1 MLVTIHQPQ
10 FMPWLGYFDKMDQA
24 DRFVLLDTV
33 QYKKNEWQNRNR
45 LKAAQGP
52 QWLTVPVRF
61 RFPAR
66 INEVGVNDNAPWRHK
81 HQQALKTNYGK
92 AAFHEKEAASIA
104 ALYADFS
111 TLLRDVNGATI
122 DWLATR
128 LGIDTERC
136 WASALPVDEQE
147 PTQRL
152 VEICKYLGASA
163 YLSGAEGRN
172 YLDVTRFA
180 AAGIEVIFQQYTPT
194 DYPQLFGDFVSHMS
208 ALDVVLNCGPAS
220 AQVLR
225 AGRRTADWNDDKGD
239 MTT

>member
-45 LKAAQGP
+45 LKTAQGP

-66 INEVGVNDNAPWRHK
+66 IDEVGINNDAPWRHK
-81 HQQALKTNYGK
+81 HQQALQTNYSK
-92 AAFHEKEAASIA
+92 AAFYAAEAPSLARLYEGGETMLRDINEASI
-104 ALYADFS
+104 
-111 TLLRDVNGATI
+111 N
-122 DWLATR
+122 WLAER
-128 LGIDTERC
+128 LGVTSERC
-136 WASALPVDEQE
+136 RASDLPVEEQE

-152 VEICKYLGASA
+152 IDICRHLGGTT

-172 YLDVTRFA
+172 YLDCDRFS
-180 AAGIEVIFQQYTPT
+180 AAGIEVIFQEYVPES
-194 DYPQLFGDFVSHMS
+194 YPQLFGEFQSHLS
-208 ALDVVLNCGPAS
+208 ALDLVLNCGS
-220 AQVLR
+220 SSVDVLR
-225 AGRRTADWNDDKGD
+225 AGRRPASGPPPQSNQ
-239 MTT
+239 